1 MTKKFLFISMMCL
14 SALTAFAHPVDQTN
28 DTIYTQKVFTDE
40 DITSTLEPSYL
51 TNVSEAA
58 NWGYN
63 WFIEVKGGASAFL
76 GSPIGCGDVFDR
88 ITPAIQVGVGKW
100 FTPAIGGRVEFQGL
114 TFKNAEFH
122 KMHYKFIHADFM
134 YNVTS
139 GLQVNDKGLSRW
151 DVIPFVG
158 VGMIHNSD
166 WTSACMC
173 PGHAS
178 GSHPFAFSYGVE
190 ARFRV
195 SDRVHILGEISGM
208 TTAKNFDC
216 VHPSSKFGDNML
228 TASVGLSFTIGKA
241 GWKRVVDAKP
251 YIEENVYL
259 KDYISYMRDENARL
273 QRKLSGD
280 VDVKVTYPKNSYSG
294 LLSLRFRLANG
305 KGKGN
310 DSGEGY
316 EDASEFGDGNGL
328 YGDDFG
334 EDGMYGN
341 DSIRLSNGKIAIGV
355 PVYFFFNLNSD
366 ELVDKSQLVNIE
378 EIAIIAKERGYSISV
393 SGAAD
398 SATGTEEI
406 NSDLSKRRA
415 RYIASE
421 FIKRGIDKERIHG
434 FSYGGISKYEPNEA
448 NRFTVVILTK

>member
-1 MTKKFLFISMMCL
+1 MTKKILFISMMCL
-14 SALTAFAHPVDQTN
+14 SAMTALAHPFDQTS
-28 DTIYTQKVFTDE
+28 DTIYTQRVFTEE

-51 TNVSEAA
+51 TNVSVAA
-58 NWGYN
+58 NWGDN
-63 WFIEVKGGASAFL
+63 RFIEVKGGASAFL

-114 TFKNAEFH
+114 TFKNAEFR

-139 GLQVNDKGLSRW
+139 GLQMNDKGLAKW
-151 DVIPFVG
+151 DMIPFVG
-158 VGMIHNSD
+158 IGMIHNSD

-190 ARFRV
+190 ARYRV

-216 VHPSSKFGDNML
+216 LHPSSKFGDHML
-228 TASVGLSFTIGKA
+228 TASVGLSFTIGKT
-241 GWKRVVDAKP
+241 GWKRIVDAKP

-280 VDVKVTYPKNSYSG
+280 MDVKVTYPKNSYSG
-294 LLSLRFRLANG
+294 LLSLRSRLANG
-305 KGKGN
+305 GKGQGN
-310 DSGEGY
+310 GS
-316 EDASEFGDGNGL
+316 GDGFDDGSE
-328 YGDDFG
+328 YGDGYGLKG

-341 DSIRLSNGKIAIGV
+341 DSTLLSNGKIGVGV
-355 PVYFFFNLNSD
+355 PIYFFFNLNSD
-366 ELVDKSQLVNIE
+366 VLVDRSQLVNLD
-378 EIAIIAKERGYSISV
+378 EIAFIAKQHGYGISI

-406 NSDLSKRRA
+406 NSDLSKKRA

-421 FIKRGIDKERIHG
+421 LIKRGIAKDHLHG
-434 FSYGGISKYEPNEA
+434 YSYGGIDKYKPNEA
-448 NRFTVVILTK
+448 NRFTVVVLTK

>member
-14 SALTAFAHPVDQTN
+14 SAMTAFAHPVDQTN
-28 DTIYTQKVFTDE
+28 DTIYTQKVFTEE

-190 ARFRV
+190 ARFRL

-259 KDYISYMRDENARL
+259 KDYIAYMRDENARL

-280 VDVKVTYPKNSYSG
+280 
-294 LLSLRFRLANG
+294 
-305 KGKGN
+305 
-310 DSGEGY
+310 
-316 EDASEFGDGNGL
+316 
-328 YGDDFG
+328 
-334 EDGMYGN
+334 
-341 DSIRLSNGKIAIGV
+341 
-355 PVYFFFNLNSD
+355 
-366 ELVDKSQLVNIE
+366 
-378 EIAIIAKERGYSISV
+378 
-393 SGAAD
+393 
-398 SATGTEEI
+398 
-406 NSDLSKRRA
+406 
-415 RYIASE
+415 
-421 FIKRGIDKERIHG
+421 
-434 FSYGGISKYEPNEA
+434 
-448 NRFTVVILTK
+448 